1 MSVPCA
7 VLAICCVL
15 RVGFAQS
22 PLPSPVPPLETG
34 PVETGLVQTGP
45 DDWGQDHVGKA
56 FPPYV
61 TGDECLFCHRDIGP
75 NWGSNPH
82 QLTLRPALPDL
93 PAMTAL
99 SVSQPQ
105 QAAETRFLLGSS
117 THTRF
122 LKRSQK
128 YGQLELSNLR
138 LDPDSASQLRMAQ
151 DMTASEVHWQADKFG
166 EACAGCHCT
175 AVDTASRAFSA
186 LSIDCFACHGDV
198 PLSHTDD
205 VSQVWLSDKKRE
217 PRAVISICGQ
227 CHLRGGKSRSS
238 QLPYANTFVAGDN
251 LFRDFTLELQHN
263 DADVPFADRH
273 IYENVRD
280 VIMEGNT
287 TVTCLSCHRVHA
299 ADSSPHISLAPMSI
313 CGSCHQSALD
323 PAELLQAWLV
333 GANSN
338 SHSKT
343 CEY

>member
-1 MSVPCA
+1 MRVPYCVPCPRYTHLASLWVGREPRDHCRRPLSGPGPCHGMSVPCA

-15 RVGFAQS
+15 RIGFAQS
-22 PLPSPVPPLETG
+22 PVPSPVPPL
-34 PVETGLVQTGP
+34 ETGLVQTGP

-166 EACAGCHCT
+166 EACAGCHC
-175 AVDTASRAFSA
+175 
-186 LSIDCFACHGDV
+186 SILLC
-198 PLSHTDD
+198 
-205 VSQVWLSDKKRE
+205 R
-217 PRAVISICGQ
+217 GQ
-227 CHLRGGKSRSS
+227 
-238 QLPYANTFVAGDN
+238 
-251 LFRDFTLELQHN
+251 
-263 DADVPFADRH
+263 
-273 IYENVRD
+273 I
-280 VIMEGNT
+280 
-287 TVTCLSCHRVHA
+287 
-299 ADSSPHISLAPMSI
+299 
-313 CGSCHQSALD
+313 
-323 PAELLQAWLV
+323 
-333 GANSN
+333 
-338 SHSKT
+338 
-343 CEY
+343 